1 MKWSV
6 LSLFSRARI
15 QGSLFLAAERERG
28 SYDVTLPP
36 PPQLLLGEKQRS
48 GFNNSSQE
56 RIRRLNDQSIVQ
68 QEKQARKTRIKD
80 AIAKTLGQFAA
91 EETPCMSQAN
101 TCNSQII
108 KCLNTRTAKT
118 DSGIARRCYCIFWN
132 LFKIGIKCKTGHNQE
147 SVFLMR
153 LWLAGDDIC

>member
-56 RIRRLNDQSIVQ
+56 RRRRLNDQSIVQ
-68 QEKQARKTRIKD
+68 EEKQVRKTRIKD

-91 EETPCMSQAN
+91 ESLGRNTMHITIQHLQQPNNQMSE
-101 TCNSQII
+101 
-108 KCLNTRTAKT
+108 
-118 DSGIARRCYCIFWN
+118 Y
-132 LFKIGIKCKTGHNQE
+132 
-147 SVFLMR
+147 
-153 LWLAGDDIC
+153 